1 MNSQPTAARFS
12 PIKVKLNTPKFSE
25 RSRDF
30 AIYKKEFMDVIVLG
44 HSDPEIGALLRD
56 GMNTKEHNLLKN
68 NEMEDY
74 MEALDIIRM
83 NRINLTWSSMI

>member
-1 MNSQPTAARFS
+1 
-12 PIKVKLNTPKFSE
+12 
-25 RSRDF
+25 
-30 AIYKKEFMDVIVLG
+30 MDVIVLG